1 MRPLKLTMA
10 MFGPYA
16 HETTIDFS
24 AFGESGV
31 FLITGDTGAGKTTI
45 FDAIA
50 YALYGRVTN
59 ERRSGSGM
67 RSDYA
72 LPNDP
77 TYVDLTFEHGGKTYN
92 IRRSP
97 SYERPLRNGQGTRTQ
112 AARVCL
118 TMPGRLPIE
127 NDNEAR
133 QEIESLIRL
142 DYTQFKQ
149 VSTLAQGE
157 FLNLLLAKSRERE
170 EIFRRLFGAHVCERL
185 CRVLRERADRK
196 REAVEQMSRDSD
208 RRPVRAASARCAQ
221 RRERRRRADAPARRR
236 GDDRRRSRARVRPEE
251 RKSLPRAPTMPPPC
265 RKRPR
270 RSAPTRCLSS
280 WTRRKSAPKL

>member
-149 VSTLAQGE
+149 VSMLAQGE

-170 EIFRRLFGAHVCERL
+170 EIFRRLFGTHVCERL

-196 REAVEQMSRDSD
+196 REAVEQMSRDMIAGLSELRLPD
-208 RRPVRAASARCAQ
+208 APNVESAADAQTLLPAAEGMIAADLERASALKSEIAAA
-221 RRERRRRADAPARRR
+221 RADYAA
-236 GDDRRRSRARVRPEE
+236 AV
-251 RKSLPRAPTMPPPC
+251 
-265 RKRPR
+265 
-270 RSAPTRCLSS
+270 
-280 WTRRKSAPKL
+280 

>member
-77 TYVDLTFEHGGKTYN
+77 TYVDLTLEHAV
-92 IRRSP
+92 
-97 SYERPLRNGQGTRTQ
+97 RPATSGLS
-112 AARVCL
+112 AMAR
-118 TMPGRLPIE
+118 
-127 NDNEAR
+127 AR
-133 QEIESLIRL
+133 
-142 DYTQFKQ
+142 
-149 VSTLAQGE
+149 AP
-157 FLNLLLAKSRERE
+157 
-170 EIFRRLFGAHVCERL
+170 
-185 CRVLRERADRK
+185 
-196 REAVEQMSRDSD
+196 
-208 RRPVRAASARCAQ
+208 RPRASA
-221 RRERRRRADAPARRR
+221 
-236 GDDRRRSRARVRPEE
+236 
-251 RKSLPRAPTMPPPC
+251 
-265 RKRPR
+265 
-270 RSAPTRCLSS
+270 
-280 WTRRKSAPKL
+280 